1 MACPF
6 FLPTEEFTEW
16 AWHAR
21 PRLPLGD
28 AWKGFCTA
36 PGHQGETPTPEKLK
50 QWCNFGYAKKCPW
63 LPAEREADKNS
74 FSIARD
80 RDGMLLI
87 YYVREVDHTPGEH
100 GTLQYDLEQGQWVK
114 THPDAVLQKQAECYL
129 ASYQKRKETP
139 VRPNHPSS

>member
-1 MACPF
+1 
-6 FLPTEEFTEW
+6 
-16 AWHAR
+16 
-21 PRLPLGD
+21 
-28 AWKGFCTA
+28 
-36 PGHQGETPTPEKLK
+36 LK